1 MLKRLIC
8 QCGFEL
14 KSPTYFCPNCGKKH
28 AIACGIFPAD
38 EKVYVLVIGD
48 IGDEVLTFKRY
59 DEEES
64 IKNLYELIAEKLYDR
79 RVDEIVISGK
89 SEELR
94 SEAFEYLRDFIY
106 PFKLTMTDIFDESS
120 EFFSKLQKF
129 AKVKRNIKTVDTRP
143 EDKIHG
149 AHSTII
155 GGREGYSLILKIAR
169 SPYVKKIVPGVIE
182 SSGVAAG
189 GGVRLK
195 MTRCDD
201 KGNIKALLIDG
212 ATVQQI
218 HVITTA
224 SNKEEGEI
232 ILKILK
238 GQ

>member
-28 AIACGIFPAD
+28 AIACGIFPCYD
-38 EKVYVLVIGD
+38 RVYVLVIGD
-48 IGDEVLTFKRY
+48 IGDELLTFKRY
-59 DEEES
+59 EEEES
-64 IKNLYELIAEKLYDR
+64 IKNLYEIIAEKIYER
-79 RVDEIVISGK
+79 RVEEIVVSGM

-94 SEAFEYLRDFIY
+94 SEAFEGLRDFIY
-106 PFKLTMTDIFDESS
+106 PFKFTITNIFEESG
-120 EFFSKLQKF
+120 EFFSKLRKY
-129 AKVKRNIKTVDTRP
+129 AKMKRNIKKVEIKP

-155 GGREGYSLILKIAR
+155 GGREGYNLILKLAR
-169 SPYVKKIVPGVIE
+169 SPYIKKVVPGVIE
-182 SSGVAAG
+182 SSGTVAG

-195 MTRCDD
+195 ITRCDD
-201 KGNIKALLIDG
+201 KGNIRALLIDG